1 MSTTDPGKR
10 IAELRECLERANR
23 AYYVDA
29 DPIMTDREF
38 DELLAELATLEEAH
52 PAFFDPD
59 SPTQRVGGE
68 PIRGFETIAHRLPML
83 SIDNTYSEKDL
94 QAWART
100 VYAELN
106 PEALEARAAWQ
117 VLVTATASSDSAA
130 RRQARAQFPNLATKD
145 LPARKAEAKAALDAL
160 LDQAEEQE
168 FPLRYASDPKVD
180 GVAISLTYE
189 HGKLTQALTRGDGAK
204 GDDVTAN
211 VRTIRAIPLTLHIE
225 AGEEP
230 PKLLEVR
237 GEVFMPNAE
246 FQRLNEER
254 EEAGE
259 PRFMN
264 PRNSTAGTL
273 KQLDPRIVAERKLS
287 FVAHG
292 RGLAHPAVWD
302 SHSEFMD
309 CLRAWGIPTSP
320 DLRRDDSLQGVLE
333 AIHAFEARRA
343 ELGYETDGMVVRV
356 DDFAKQETLGHTSKS
371 PRWCIAY
378 KYAAEQATTKLLQ
391 VDWQVGKGGK
401 LTPRATME
409 PVLLSGTTVSH
420 ATLHNADE
428 IERKDIRLGDTVV
441 VEKAGEIIP
450 QVVQV
455 VTDGRDGT
463 QKEIKPPK
471 ECPSC
476 GEEVVRLEEEVA
488 HRCMNPECPA
498 QFRER
503 LIWFAGRGQMD
514 IDGLGEKTVDQLLE
528 AGLLEHFADI
538 FGLHEQRQRLLE
550 LERMGEKKV
559 DNLLAGIETAKGRG
573 LTRVLAGLGI
583 RHIGAS
589 ASKMLA
595 QHFKHL
601 DDLLAATPEELE
613 ALPDFGAITA
623 HTLHAWLHSE
633 VGEHTIESLRQVGVS
648 FESHDHRSEAA
659 ETPETI
665 FTGKT
670 IVLTGTL
677 ESYERKALAE
687 ILESLG
693 GKVTGSVSTKTD
705 LVIAG
710 DKAGSKLSKARDLG
724 VEVWDEE
731 QLQQGLSAAGVDDPL

>member
-1 MSTTDPGKR
+1 MSTTDLAKQ
-10 IAELRECLERANR
+10 IKKLRQRLEDANR

-29 DPIMTDREF
+29 DPTMSDREF
-38 DELLAELATLEEAH
+38 DELLAELQRLEEAH
-52 PAFFDPD
+52 PEHADPD

-68 PIRGFETIAHRLPML
+68 PIRGFQTIAHRMPML

-106 PEALEARAAWQ
+106 PEAIEARAAWQ
-117 VLVTATASSDSAA
+117 LLVTATASSDSAE
-130 RRQARAQFPNLATKD
+130 RREARAAFPGLAAKD

-160 LDQAEEQE
+160 LDQAEEQGY
-168 FPLRYASDPKVD
+168 PLRYASDPKVD
-180 GVAISLTYE
+180 GVAISLSYE

-211 VRTIRAIPLTLHIE
+211 VRTIRAIPLTLHMGEGE
-225 AGEEP
+225 AIPE
-230 PKLLEVR
+230 LLEVR

-246 FQRLNEER
+246 FQRINEER

-273 KQLDPRIVAERKLS
+273 KQLDPTIVAERKLS

-292 RGLAHPAVWD
+292 RGLVRPAISS

-333 AIHAFEARRA
+333 AIRAFEARRA
-343 ELGYETDGMVVRV
+343 NLGYETDGMVVRV
-356 DDFAKQETLGHTSKS
+356 DDFAKQETLGRTSKS

-378 KYAAEQATTKLLQ
+378 KYAAEQATTKLLK

-455 VTDGRDGT
+455 VTDARDGT
-463 QKEIKPPK
+463 QKKITPPK
-471 ECPSC
+471 QCPSC

-514 IDGLGEKTVDQLLE
+514 IDGLGEKTVDQLLD

-538 FGLHEQRQRLLE
+538 FRLHEERERLLE

-559 DNLLAGIETAKGRG
+559 DNLLAGVETAKQRG

-595 QHFKHL
+595 QHFKHM

-623 HTLHAWLHSE
+623 HTLHDWLHSE
-633 VGEHTIESLRQVGVS
+633 VGAHTIDSLREGGVS
-648 FESHDHRSEAA
+648 FESQDYRENA
-659 ETPETI
+659 EQAPETI

-693 GKVTGSVSTKTD
+693 GKVTGSVSRKTD
-705 LVIAG
+705 LIIAG
-710 DKAGSKLSKARDLG
+710 DKAGSKLSKAQDLG
-724 VEVWDEE
+724 IEVWDEE
-731 QLQQGLSAAGVDDPL
+731 RLLEEITAFGVE